1 MPIVSRLSA
10 NGKFM
15 TGDLVIDEINTS
27 NNVLRVSGSSVAVE
41 VFDEVSMN
49 PSLASNLYSASES
62 QTGPTTSDVGASGPD
77 ILMIGPFGVEI
88 SVQKVSST
96 TALNSFHV
104 LQDFNF
110 TPEKKATFSVFAK
123 ANELRYFSLTCDDQ
137 GQGGFYSV
145 FDALTGQ
152 VVYRGVNTGTN
163 IASTSTYY
171 GNGWWRF
178 SVSGSLPPTNP
189 NVTELSRFSVNLLA
203 NSTDISWYD
212 GSVIPIGYGLFL
224 CYYQLETNTF
234 ASTLKLGTQTPFANL
249 AMRLETANNSTNTAF
264 IVDRS
269 TTLFVGSEFDEVNTI
284 I

>member
-49 PSLASNLYSASES
+49 RSLANNLYSASES
-62 QTGPTTSDVGASGPD
+62 QTGPATSDIGASGSD
-77 ILMIGPFGVEI
+77 ELMIGPFGVEI
-88 SVQKVSST
+88 LVQKVSST
-96 TALNSFHV
+96 TALSNFHV
-104 LQDFNF
+104 LQDFNT
-110 TPEKKATFSVFAK
+110 TPEKTCTFSVFAK

-137 GQGGFYSV
+137 GSDGFYAV
-145 FDALTGQ
+145 FDTITGQ
-152 VVYRGVNTGTN
+152 VVYRGVNVGTN
-163 IASTSTYY
+163 IAATSTNH

-178 SVSGSLPPTNP
+178 SVSGKIDDAGSD
-189 NVTELSRFSVNLLA
+189 LSRFSVNLLA
-203 NSTDISWYD
+203 NNTDISWYD
-212 GSVIPIGYGLFL
+212 PSVIPIGYGLFL

-234 ASTLKLGTQTPFANL
+234 ASTLKLGSQTPFANL
-249 AMRLETANNSTNTAF
+249 AMRLETANTTNTTF